1 MPKDAYY
8 FSHDYNARHDPK
20 ISALKADY
28 GIEGYGR
35 YWIIIEMLAE
45 QENYKLTL
53 NGWGM
58 RAIATECQVDTE
70 VIKSFIS
77 DCINDFEL
85 FKSDD
90 QFFWS
95 KSLNRRMKIKDEKLE
110 QKRKAGKKG
119 AEARWGSKDKGKG
132 KQKNSTANGTAN
144 GTDIA
149 KNGKGKESK
158 ENEIKEKEINKPSAS
173 EKPDIESGDEFSI
186 TKKENGRYDYP
197 KEFERIYNLYPSH
210 RGTKKSHWRKWA
222 ATRRKGVP
230 QEALKQAVKAY
241 VAECK
246 RNGTDEQYIK
256 QLKTFVGPDEHWRE
270 YLDKNT
276 ESDQEDKEK
285 KRLEEMRR
293 KQLERVEKYG

>member
-45 QENYKLTL
+45 QDNYKLKL
-53 NGWGM
+53 NGWGI
-58 RAIATECQVDTE
+58 RAIATECQLSAE
-70 VIKSFIS
+70 KMEEFIL
-77 DCINDFEL
+77 DCINEFEL

-95 KSLNRRMKIKDEKLE
+95 ESLNRRMKIKDEKLE
-110 QKRKAGKKG
+110 KKRRAGKKG
-119 AEARWGSKDKGKG
+119 AEARWGSRDKGEK
-132 KQKNSTANGTAN
+132 KQKDSTANGTAYDT
-144 GTDIA
+144 GIA
-149 KNGKGKESK
+149 KNGKGKER
-158 ENEIKEKEINKPSAS
+158 KEKEINKPSVS
-173 EKPDIESGDEFSI
+173 GKTDNEPGDEFSI
-186 TKKENGRYDYP
+186 NQQENGFYNYP
-197 KEFERIYNLYPSH
+197 DEFERIYSLYPSQ

-230 QEALKQAVKAY
+230 QEDLEQAVKAY
-241 VAECK
+241 AAECK

-270 YLDKNT
+270 YLNKNT
-276 ESDQEDKEK
+276 ESDQEDKEQ
-285 KRLEEMRR
+285 KRLEEMRQ
-293 KQLERVEKYG
+293 KQLERIEKYG

>member
-45 QENYKLTL
+45 QDNYKLKL
-53 NGWGM
+53 NGWGI
-58 RAIATECQVDTE
+58 RAIATECQLSAE
-70 VIKSFIS
+70 KMRKFIL
-77 DCINDFEL
+77 DCINEFEL

-95 KSLNRRMKIKDEKLE
+95 ESLNRRMKIKDEKLE
-110 QKRKAGKKG
+110 QKRRAGKKG
-119 AEARWGSKDKGKG
+119 AEARWGSKDKGEE
-132 KQKNSTANGTAN
+132 KQKDSTANVTAN
-144 GTDIA
+144 DIDIA
-149 KNGKGKESK
+149 KNGKGKER
-158 ENEIKEKEINKPSAS
+158 KEKEINKPSAS
-173 EKPDIESGDEFSI
+173 GKTDNESGDEFSI
-186 TKKENGRYDYP
+186 HQQENGFYNYP
-197 KEFERIYNLYPSH
+197 EEFEKIYHLYPSQ

-222 ATRRKGVP
+222 ATRRRGVP
-230 QEALKQAVKAY
+230 QEALEQAVKAY
-241 VAECK
+241 AAECK

-270 YLDKNT
+270 YLNKDT
-276 ESDQEDKEK
+276 ESDQEDKEQ

-293 KQLERVEKYG
+293 KQLERIEKYG